1 MTMASSIYRP
11 TPTSMSAGV
20 GGSPL
25 PPYLDQLA
33 SLKALY
39 EAKGQAAAA
48 AAAAAGLQLTPSHL
62 LGPGGL
68 LPPGL
73 HGFPPRPPPHFLGLP
88 GQPPHNMPPRE
99 YPLHPWFIN
108 RHRFPLGR

>member
-1 MTMASSIYRP
+1 LSSS
-11 TPTSMSAGV
+11 TL
-20 GGSPL
+20 GSPL

-48 AAAAAGLQLTPSHL
+48 AAAAGLPLPSAAAGLPLAPAHL
-62 LGPGGL
+62 LGGGGL

-73 HGFPPRPPPHFLGLP
+73 GFPPRPPAGLPPHFLGLP
-88 GQPPHNMPPRE
+88 GHHQPPNMPPRE

-108 RHRFPLGR
+108 RHRFPLGKH